1 MTSSQNR
8 DLKKASS
15 FSANASVTQWI
26 AGLKAGKA
34 EAADRLWH
42 RYFERLVRLAQ
53 RKLGSAPR
61 RVADEEDVAAIVFHN
76 LWQGGESG
84 RFPDL
89 RNRDNLWPLL
99 IVLTSRRVVDLFRRE
114 KRYGGAAAAEED
126 LDNLIA
132 QEPSPE
138 YAATLTEKQ
147 SRGCLPP
154 SRAPIAADRAPAS
167 AGQEKRRDRPR
178 AGLQPADGR
187 AEAAAHPPD
196 LGREPL
202 SLQVNREPGLRQ
214 PCCHRSY
221 RRTRVHFR

>member
-76 LWQGGESG
+76 LWQGAESG

-114 KRYGGAAAAEED
+114 KRYGGAAAEED

-138 YAATLTEKQ
+138 YAAMLTENV
-147 SRGCLPP
+147 SRLFAALEPQQ
-154 SRAPIAADRAPAS
+154 RQIAQRKL
-167 AGQEKRRDRPR
+167 AGQEN
-178 AGLQPADGR
+178 
-187 AEAAAHPPD
+187 AEIARELGCSLRTVERKLAAYPPD

-202 SLQVNREPGLRQ
+202 MLDMKRGMKKV
-214 PCCHRSY
+214 HR
-221 RRTRVHFR
+221 